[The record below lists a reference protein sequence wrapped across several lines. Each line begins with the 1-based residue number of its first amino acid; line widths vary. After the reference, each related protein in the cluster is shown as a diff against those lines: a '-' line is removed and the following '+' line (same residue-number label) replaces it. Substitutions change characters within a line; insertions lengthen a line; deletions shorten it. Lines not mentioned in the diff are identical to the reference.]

1 MIHVIFVDHNNKI
14 TSLEVKGH
22 AGSGPYGHDLVCAA
36 VSGVVLGGLN
46 NLLDGDDHYK
56 SEVKE
61 GYVYLEALKEVSE
74 HDQIVLET
82 IEKQI
87 ESIATSYP
95 KNAKLERKH
104 K

>member
-1 MIHVIFVDHNNKI
+1 MISVTFVEKNGKFI
-14 TSLEVKGH
+14 SLEVKGH

-36 VSGVVLGGLN
+36 VSGILLGGLN
-46 NLLDGDDHYK
+46 NLQDGYQNYK

-61 GYVYLEALKEVSE
+61 GHVYLEALKEVSE
-74 HDQIVLET
+74 HDYIVLET

-87 ESIATSYP
+87 ESVASSYP
-95 KNAKLERKH
+95 KNVKLERKH

>member
-1 MIHVIFVDHNNKI
+1 MIHVIFVDENTKI
-14 TSLEVKGH
+14 KSFEVKGH
-22 AGSGPYGHDLVCAA
+22 AGSGPYGHDLVCSA
-36 VSGVVLGGLN
+36 VSGIILGGLN
-46 NLLDGDDHYK
+46 NLQDGDDHYK
-56 SEVKE
+56 IEVKE
-61 GYVYLEALKEVSE
+61 GYVCFETLKEVSK

-87 ESIATSYP
+87 ESVAVSYP

>member
-1 MIHVIFVDHNNKI
+1 MIHVIFVDENTKI
-14 TSLEVKGH
+14 KSFEVKGH
-22 AGSGPYGHDLVCAA
+22 AGSGPYGHDLVCSA
-36 VSGVVLGGLN
+36 VSGIILGGLN
-46 NLLDGDDHYK
+46 NLQDGDDHYK
-56 SEVKE
+56 IEVKE
-61 GYVYLEALKEVSE
+61 GYVCLETLKEVSK

-87 ESIATSYP
+87 ESVAVSYP

>member
-1 MIHVIFVDHNNKI
+1 MIHVIFVDENTKI
-14 TSLEVKGH
+14 KSFEVKGH
-22 AGSGPYGHDLVCAA
+22 AGSGPYGHDLVCSA
-36 VSGVVLGGLN
+36 VSGIILGGLN
-46 NLLDGDDHYK
+46 NLQDDDDHYK
-56 SEVKE
+56 IEVKE
-61 GYVYLEALKEVSE
+61 GYVCFETLKEVSK

-87 ESIATSYP
+87 ESVAVSYP

>member
-1 MIHVIFVDHNNKI
+1 MIHIIFVDENNEIK
-14 TSLEVKGH
+14 SFEVKGH
-22 AGSGPYGHDLVCAA
+22 AGSGPYGHDLVCSA
-36 VSGVVLGGLN
+36 VSSIILGGLN
-46 NLLDGDDHYK
+46 NLRDGDDHYK
-56 SEVKE
+56 IEVKE
-61 GYVYLEALKEVSE
+61 GYVCLETLKEVSE

-87 ESIATSYP
+87 ESVAVSYP

>member
-1 MIHVIFVDHNNKI
+1 MIHI
-14 TSLEVKGH
+14 TFIDKNGKFYSLEVKGH

-36 VSGVVLGGLN
+36 VSAIVLGGLN
-46 NLLDGDDHYK
+46 NLQDGDNQYK

-61 GYVYLEALKEVSE
+61 GYVYLETLKEVSI
-74 HDQIVLET
+74 HDEIVLET

-87 ESIATSYP
+87 ESVATSYP